1 MFSSWGRKPQ
11 CCWKKPE
18 TRCFAVYRWS
28 HAQKCTSTCTW
39 NRLKPTKMSW
49 SYLKPSII
57 PPAFWGFSFLR
68 FFPWKLPSICCFSHE
83 SPRFLQGQAA
93 TAVVVLSGTFRPK
106 ISVTWDDGFEGF
118 KGEVWKYLSSS
129 WNPWKLV
136 VGRWHLSFFGMTH
149 VQKLR

>member
-1 MFSSWGRKPQ
+1 MLLKKTGNAMFRCLQMITCTKMYKP
-11 CCWKKPE
+11 
-18 TRCFAVYRWS
+18 
-28 HAQKCTSTCTW
+28 TCTW

-49 SYLKPSII
+49 SYLEPSII

-68 FFPWKLPSICCFSHE
+68 FFPWKLPSICCFSHG

-129 WNPWKLV
+129 WNPWKIGGWKMEFVLF
-136 VGRWHLSFFGMTH
+136 LGMAH